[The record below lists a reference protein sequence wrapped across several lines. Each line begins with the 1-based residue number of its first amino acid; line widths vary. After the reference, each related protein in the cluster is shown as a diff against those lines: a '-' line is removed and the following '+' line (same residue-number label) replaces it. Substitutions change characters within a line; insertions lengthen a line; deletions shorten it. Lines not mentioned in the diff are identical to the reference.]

1 MTCCF
6 VAILMMYRSGRSRW
20 HCELIMMT
28 RYGLHHLYKVCCSTI
43 WTEGGRNIHKAIKII
58 IPQKATL
65 NYHNIFVNFTK
76 FYEQGGVMSMV
87 APDLNSAQWAFKQG
101 TKMPF
106 RMIDE
111 LAEVW
116 CEWAEMEIHN
126 KWVFLG
132 ATFGVISDSIPLRN
146 YNEMR
151 LLTLCNEPLLY
162 LRTPKSATKIKCV
175 SLVMLF
181 PLQSLPSQARLFK
194 SLKLWSYYVDLEES
208 IGTVETTKWVYNQIL
223 ELHIANAQV
232 WSTLHWK
239 SGTCCY
245 QDSLDNCQL
254 CCFPWGDQILC

>member
-1 MTCCF
+1 
-6 VAILMMYRSGRSRW
+6 VAETYI
-20 HCELIMMT
+20 
-28 RYGLHHLYKVCCSTI
+28 
-43 WTEGGRNIHKAIKII
+43 KAIKII

-146 YNEMR
+146 YNEAINIMQWA
-151 LLTLCNEPLLY
+151 TSV
-162 LRTPKSATKIKCV
+162 PKNTKI
-175 SLVMLF
+175 S
-181 PLQSLPSQARLFK
+181 
-194 SLKLWSYYVDLEES
+194 
-208 IGTVETTKWVYNQIL
+208 
-223 ELHIANAQV
+223 
-232 WSTLHWK
+232 
-239 SGTCCY
+239 Y
-245 QDSLDNCQL
+245 QDQVCLIGHAIPSPVTTQPSKTVQITQALVLL
-254 CCFPWGDQILC
+254 CWSRRVNWHCWDH